1 MTFRGKTSVG
11 ALQNVAC
18 FLKPVNITNTS
29 GNIADSI
36 RVALGI
42 AGIGNWVL
50 CIIEQCNDLPE

>member
-1 MTFRGKTSVG
+1 ML

-18 FLKPVNITNTS
+18 FLKPVNIRNTS

-36 RVALGI
+36 KVALGI

-50 CIIEQCNDLPE
+50 CI